1 MLIAKK
7 RSIQDE
13 SLLLKEACFLSI
25 CVKNGYADHSA
36 CMDED
41 QNNDLSYG
49 QLDHSVGILQS
60 VVVVVEVEQDL
71 EQRQVNSHKEIWH
84 SKI

>member
-1 MLIAKK
+1 M
-7 RSIQDE
+7 
-13 SLLLKEACFLSI
+13 
-25 CVKNGYADHSA
+25 KNVCADHSA

-60 VVVVVEVEQDL
+60 FVVVEVEQDL
-71 EQRQVNSHKEIWH
+71 E
-84 SKI
+84 

>member
-1 MLIAKK
+1 M
-7 RSIQDE
+7 
-13 SLLLKEACFLSI
+13 
-25 CVKNGYADHSA
+25 KNGCVDHNA
-36 CMDED
+36 YIGED
-41 QNNDLSYG
+41 RNNDISYG

-71 EQRQVNSHKEIWH
+71 EQLQVNCHKEIRH